1 MESSQPA
8 ISPLEIRTG
17 NGEPVTVCHGFP
29 ETLRKS
35 QRFIG
40 FNSMHAVGDFGH
52 MEFHHFPG
60 NGFSIWSSEYDISR
74 PVDFLSRGGNAML
87 ELSIPLV
94 ANVHSSWN
102 GRAPVFVQD
111 EQFELSY
118 VPFTDFKNS
127 FRDSMQLQDF

>member
-1 MESSQPA
+1 MEGSQVA

-40 FNSMHAVGDFGH
+40 FNSMHAVGDFGY

-94 ANVHSSWN
+94 SKCPFQLERKSARVCP
-102 GRAPVFVQD
+102 GRTIRIVICAIHRFQK
-111 EQFELSY
+111 QF
-118 VPFTDFKNS
+118 
-127 FRDSMQLQDF
+127 